1 MEKQKILELLLSCVL
16 CKKKFEKIN
25 KPLIMF
31 CGHNICEECKIKN
44 FKKVTCSVC
53 KKVFSKRE
61 IKKFPINYS
70 MLENKNISQ
79 NEVPDNQDNNSDI
92 FSTVPPQVCYDF
104 VSTVIN
110 EVYKKMDEIKPI
122 DKKEENNGND
132 KKEEKNVIDK
142 KEENKKEEEK
152 KKEKDEIDEIVKKR
166 ELILKETKE
175 YIDIL
180 ETNYYEYLN
189 KFFSFIIKSLSSNN
203 EILIKDL
210 NISQLLE
217 ETGIINYGDMI
228 KLGKFIEMMEE
239 IPKEDLMNCSSF
251 EQIYSLI
258 IYKDENVK
266 YEDFIS
272 LFFFFNKIYEL
283 KIKKLPKILEIEK
296 KLYSNKKENR
306 TNLSHFIINF
316 VQKYESNLSDMFYD
330 ITTYKSCHFI
340 FNINK
345 DENIRL
351 SLKDFYNTNIKNF
364 EEYKNIMILYE
375 PIEKKLNI
383 HIIKI
388 KELNDEKIIDSY
400 LYLDHSLFILT
411 NKKFYIYQ
419 IKQGTYSSLD
429 FLEGQEIEETSKI
442 IKYDI
447 SMMVISS
454 NSFQSINLRQDM
466 TKNDWR
472 SISLFE
478 NSPGIIKKPYPISHS
493 PSYIYI
499 IDKENNN
506 INEVYVFNPEVDTWN
521 KKEIK
526 LELDSTNN
534 DKNKNNQNKKIE
546 QEEIVI
552 VKKLYLED
560 YNFFNKCYACI
571 WGGRHPVSK
580 KINKNLYMIDLVK
593 GIMKKIINFDDF
605 ITDNMNIIDLNV
617 GILHKYVDFVIIYN
631 LVDDEKN
638 VKIKVIRKEIIEN
651 DISLYTKL
659 KILMDI
665 NFSEISFNK

>member
-1 MEKQKILELLLSCVL
+1 MEKQKVLESLLSCVL
-16 CKKKFEKIN
+16 CKKKFDKIN

-70 MLENKNISQ
+70 MLENKNISH
-79 NEVPDNQDNNSDI
+79 NEVPNNQDNNSDI
-92 FSTVPPQVCYDF
+92 FSTVSPQVCNDF
-104 VSTVIN
+104 VSAVVK
-110 EVYKKMDEIKPI
+110 EVFKKIDEIKPI
-122 DKKEENNGND
+122 DKKEEKNED
-132 KKEEKNVIDK
+132 KKIEVN
-142 KEENKKEEEK
+142 NNEEEK
-152 KKEKDEIDEIVKKR
+152 KKVKNEIDEIIKKR

-180 ETNYYEYLN
+180 EKNYYEYLN

-203 EILIKDL
+203 EMLIKDL

-217 ETGIINYGDMI
+217 ESGIINYGDMI

-283 KIKKLPKILEIEK
+283 KIKKLPKILEMEK
-296 KLYSNKKENR
+296 KLYTNKKENR
-306 TNLSHFIINF
+306 SNLNHFIINF

-340 FNINK
+340 YDINK
-345 DENIRL
+345 DENIKH
-351 SLKDFYNTNIKNF
+351 SLKDFYNTNIKYF
-364 EEYKNIMILYE
+364 AEYSNIMILYE
-375 PIEKKLNI
+375 PIEKKVNI

-388 KELNDEKIIDSY
+388 KELNEEKIIDSY

-411 NKKFYIYQ
+411 NKKFYVYQ
-419 IKQGTYSSLD
+419 IKPETYSSID

-447 SMMVISS
+447 YMMVISS

-478 NSPGIIKKPYPISHS
+478 NSPGIIKRPYPVSHS

-499 IDKENNN
+499 IDKDNKN
-506 INEVYVFNPEVDTWN
+506 INEVYVFNPETDTW
-521 KKEIK
+521 KKNEIK
-526 LELDSTNN
+526 LELDSNKD
-534 DKNKNNQNKKIE
+534 DKNKNNNNKKIE

-552 VKKLYLED
+552 VKQLYLED
-560 YNFFNKCYACI
+560 YHLFNKCYACI

-580 KINKNLYMIDLVK
+580 EINKNLYLIDLVK

-605 ITDNMNIIDLNV
+605 ITDNMIIIDLNV
-617 GILHKYVDFVIIYN
+617 GILHKYVDFVIIYH
-631 LVDDEKN
+631 LVDDKKN
-638 VKIKVIRKEIIEN
+638 IKIKVIRKEIIEN

-659 KILMDI
+659 KVLMDI
-665 NFSEISFNK
+665 NLSEILPQN

>member
-1 MEKQKILELLLSCVL
+1 MEKQKELEKLLSCVL
-16 CKKKFEKIN
+16 CKKIFEKNN

-70 MLENKNISQ
+70 ILENKNISP
-79 NEVPDNQDNNSDI
+79 NEVPNNQDTNSDI
-92 FSTVPPQVCYDF
+92 FSTVPQQVRYDF
-104 VSTVIN
+104 VSTVIK
-110 EVYKKMDEIKPI
+110 EVFKKIDETNLI
-122 DKKEENNGND
+122 DKKEE
-132 KKEEKNVIDK
+132 KKEIDK
-142 KEENKKEEEK
+142 KEDNNKEEEKKEEEEK
-152 KKEKDEIDEIVKKR
+152 KKEKSEIDEIIKKR

-175 YIDIL
+175 YIDFL

-189 KFFSFIIKSLSSNN
+189 KFFGFIIKSLCANN

-217 ETGIINYGDMI
+217 EAGIINYGDMI
-228 KLGKFIEMMEE
+228 KLGKFIEMMED

-283 KIKKLPKILEIEK
+283 KIKKLPKILEMEK
-296 KLYSNKKENR
+296 KLYTNKKENR

-340 FNINK
+340 YNLNK
-345 DENIRL
+345 NEKIRL
-351 SLKDFYNTNIKNF
+351 SLKDFYNINIKYL
-364 EEYKNIMILYE
+364 EEYNNIMILYE
-375 PIEKKLNI
+375 PIEKKINI
-383 HIIKI
+383 HILKI
-388 KELNDEKIIDSY
+388 KELNEEKIIDSY
-400 LYLDHSLFILT
+400 LYLNHSLFILT

-419 IKQGTYSSLD
+419 IKQETYSSLD

-447 SMMVISS
+447 YMMVISS

-478 NSPGIIKKPYPISHS
+478 NSPGVIKKPYPISHS
-493 PSYIYI
+493 PSFIYI
-499 IDKENNN
+499 IDKENKN
-506 INEVYVFNPEVDTWN
+506 INEVYVFNPEADTWN

-526 LELDSTNN
+526 LELDSKND
-534 DKNKNNQNKKIE
+534 DKNKNNQNKKIQ

-552 VKKLYLED
+552 VKQLYLED
-560 YNFFNKCYACI
+560 YNLFNKCYACI

-593 GIMKKIINFDDF
+593 GIMKKIVNFDDF
-605 ITDNMNIIDLNV
+605 ITDNMIIIDLNV
-617 GILHKYVDFVIIYN
+617 GILHKYVDFVIIYH